1 MSKRHAKKARAQVT
15 INALDAQEIALI
27 MRLHYQTCIDKA
39 YNMNTAG
46 QSPEKAEQTR
56 KAIRSWERQARKAWA
71 FAQQFDDVHRS
82 LAGYQQ
88 STLVIYPLH

>member
-39 YNMNTAG
+39 RTMNTAG
-46 QSPEKAEQTR
+46 QSPEEAEQTR
-56 KAIRSWERQARKAWA
+56 KAIRSWERQARKVWA
-71 FAQQFDDVHRS
+71 FAQQFDEVKRD
-82 LAGYQQ
+82 LASYP
-88 STLVIYPLH
+88 STPILYPLH